1 MARIK
6 ILDLQP
12 AESESFFTELTDT
25 DLAMRSG
32 SANELN
38 QLLSAVL
45 IVYAISQIVSLVQ
58 NFYSTNQNNGTPLS
72 NILSNIQGN
81 NEL

>member
-6 ILDLQP
+6 IFDLQP
-12 AESESFFTELTDT
+12 AESESFFTELTDA
-25 DLAMRSG
+25 DLAMQSG

-58 NFYSTNQNNGTPLS
+58 SFYSTNQNNGTPLS

>member
-6 ILDLQP
+6 ISDLQP
-12 AESESFFTELTDT
+12 AESESFFAELSDA
-25 DLAMRSG
+25 DLAVRGG

-58 NFYSTNQNNGTPLS
+58 SFDSTSQNNSLPLS

-81 NEL
+81 NGL